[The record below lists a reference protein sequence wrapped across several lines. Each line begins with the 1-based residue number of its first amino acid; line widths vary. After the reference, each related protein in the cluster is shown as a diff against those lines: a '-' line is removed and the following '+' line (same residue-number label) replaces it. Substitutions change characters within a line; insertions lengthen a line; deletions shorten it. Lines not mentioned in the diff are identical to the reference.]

1 MLDRK
6 EKDMYVKSINY
17 VEGYK
22 DLPDGFC
29 VEFDENKTYI
39 VGANFQR
46 KTTVGSLFNWC
57 LTGTNLIG
65 KEKENVANDTKKTKN
80 VIVDL
85 TFVDNQGIEH
95 RLVREKGKEI
105 YLTLDGNEVKQDE
118 LAQFYKN
125 KDVFLVAHNPYY
137 FWTLE
142 PKQQKDLI
150 RNILPNIESK
160 EAFELLEDGDKKII
174 KEPIENLSKYT
185 NDRNAEID
193 RLEKEYNKNTGR
205 IETLRSIA
213 LEHEGNLFEFKKE
226 QELQDS
232 MKRYEEISMNFESY
246 TLDGVKASIDGLNRR
261 LEEIIKSD
269 LSKISK
275 QYDTAN
281 NKLQNVDNEQSICP
295 SCKQEI
301 KDDEIKKHLKYMFEK
316 EMQDLQEKAD
326 KLKERAIEL
335 NNTKKQKEV
344 LYKKLNNSNMQ
355 ELQKERDNLKERIDI
370 LQKEKEEIMYHN
382 QQVNIK
388 SKTIKEA
395 KEFLLTCEK
404 TQKEILEQLE
414 LNRVQ
419 RKIADKL
426 KILIIEKQKE
436 KIRKHLNKVDI
447 EFSKFVKTTGEVA
460 ECCNI
465 QYEGRDFKKL
475 SKSQQARACLE
486 ISNVFNKI
494 SGINAPIFFD
504 DAESTTDIQEIPG
517 TQMIISLVIKY
528 NGLEIL
534 YDYEDVLDRK
544 QKSIER
550 EIEEK
555 SCYEIQVAA

>member
-1 MLDRK
+1 
-6 EKDMYVKSINY
+6 MYVKSINN

-22 DLPDGFC
+22 DLPDGFS

-118 LAQFYKN
+118 LAKFYKN

-150 RNILPNIESK
+150 RNILPNIEAK
-160 EAFELLEDGDKKII
+160 EAFELLEDADKKII

-193 RLEKEYNKNTGR
+193 SLEKEYNKNTGR
-205 IETLRSIA
+205 IETLKSIA
-213 LEHEGNLFEFKKE
+213 LEHEGNLLEFKKE

-232 MKRYEEISMNFESY
+232 MKRYEEILMNFESY

-275 QYDTAN
+275 QYNTAN
-281 NKLQNVDNEQSICP
+281 NKLKNVDNEQSICP

-344 LYKKLNNSNMQ
+344 LYNKLNNSNMQ
-355 ELQKERDNLKERIDI
+355 ELQKERDKLKEQIDI
-370 LQKEKEEIMYHN
+370 LQKEKEEIAYHN
-382 QQVNIK
+382 QQVNVK
-388 SKTIKEA
+388 SKTIKDA
-395 KEFLLTCEK
+395 KELLLTCEK

-426 KILIIEKQKE
+426 KILIIETQKE